1 MDRQPI
7 VSNTE
12 GHDISL
18 VQLPLTIDELVPK
31 YQYKLSDSV
40 PDESTGMYLTLVDFL
55 KENPELATSAEF
67 STREDYVHGFSNAL
81 AIVRLWI
88 DSLYVQGDIS
98 TQ

>member
-18 VQLPLTIDELVPK
+18 VQLPLTVDELVPK

-40 PDESTGMYLTLVDFL
+40 PDESTGIYLTLTEFL
-55 KENPELATSAEF
+55 RENPELATQF
-67 STREDYVHGFSNAL
+67 DFTTREDYVHGFTNAM

-98 TQ
+98 GQ